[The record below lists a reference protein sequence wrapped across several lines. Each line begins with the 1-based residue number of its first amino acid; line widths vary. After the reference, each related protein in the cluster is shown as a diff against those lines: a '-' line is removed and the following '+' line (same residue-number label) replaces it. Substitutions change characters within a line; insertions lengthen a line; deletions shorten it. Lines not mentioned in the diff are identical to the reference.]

1 MDSQIIEVLNVT
13 REVAWLPWAVSYFF
27 LIGLSYASFMLTL
40 PYFVFAR
47 AQHEKLGRLA
57 LLAALVCGLTAPVAL
72 LADLHGPGRFLNF
85 YLHFQP
91 QSWMSWGAFFI
102 PVYLLGLLLYAWLAL
117 RSDFAESGRGGT
129 AFLTRFYLLAGRAGP
144 APRAAIGAAALLALA
159 GAVLVALYTGM
170 EVMVVHA
177 RPLWNTPF
185 LPLQFAATA
194 FAGAVGLALV
204 LNRFLGDRDRRLETS
219 LNRLL
224 VLALAVVLTLGGAWL
239 FASMSGIS
247 ASHSAA
253 FNQVAGMPQ
262 WQLTAVW
269 ALLATILPIGLA
281 IWRPA
286 STGLIT
292 GLIAMHSAW
301 MMRWTILIGGQTIP
315 KTGAGWYDYQ
325 LPLGGA
331 GLLGIVGTAGLWI
344 ALLVLLVDY
353 LPWAGQA
360 FRGSKE
366 NAINPSNPSNTT
378 DTSDTSDTSHA
389 DALGRH

>member
-13 REVAWLPWAVSYFF
+13 RETAWLPWAVSYFF
-27 LIGLSYASFMLTL
+27 LIGLSFGSFMLTL

-57 LLAALVCGLTAPVAL
+57 LLGALVCGLTAPVAL

-91 QSWMSWGAFFI
+91 QSWMSWGSFFI
-102 PVYLLGLLLYAWLAL
+102 PIYLVGLLLYAWLAL
-117 RSDFAESGRGGT
+117 RGDFAALGQGSDSLLARLYRLAGRGG
-129 AFLTRFYLLAGRAGP
+129 A
-144 APRAAIGAAALLALA
+144 APRRAISAAALLTLV

-194 FAGAVGLALV
+194 FAGAIGLSL
-204 LNRFLGDRDRRLETS
+204 LFNRVIGDHDTQLEIG

-224 VLALAVVLTLGGAWL
+224 VLALAVVLTLGGGWL
-239 FASMSGIS
+239 FVSMSGIS
-247 ASHSAA
+247 PSHSAA
-253 FNQVAGMPQ
+253 FLQVAGMPQ

-269 ALLATILPIGLA
+269 AVLATILPMALA

-286 STGLIT
+286 SSGVIT
-292 GLIAMHSAW
+292 GLIAVHSAW
-301 MMRWTILIGGQTIP
+301 MMRWTIFIGGQSIP
-315 KTGAGWYDYQ
+315 KTGAGLYDYH
-325 LPLGGA
+325 LPLGGD
-331 GLLGIVGTAGLWI
+331 GLLGIVGTLGLWV
-344 ALLVLLVDY
+344 ALLVLMLDY

-360 FRGSKE
+360 FAGRDKT
-366 NAINPSNPSNTT
+366 NALAASAIAQ
-378 DTSDTSDTSHA
+378 H
-389 DALGRH
+389 